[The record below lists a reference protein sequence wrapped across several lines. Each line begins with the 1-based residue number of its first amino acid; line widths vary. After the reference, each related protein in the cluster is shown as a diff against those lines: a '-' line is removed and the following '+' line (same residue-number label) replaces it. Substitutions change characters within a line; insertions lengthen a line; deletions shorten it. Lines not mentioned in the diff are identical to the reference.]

1 MRFMSNDIEELI
13 ACESVDGGEEA
24 DDIQAQIADSGLQQL
39 KGANVHHSCDKTK
52 ICTAKFP
59 TV

>member
-39 KGANVHHSCDKTK
+39 KGANVHQ
-52 ICTAKFP
+52 
-59 TV
+59 